1 MLSVLLKA
9 WARVARAIGRVQ
21 SLLVFT
27 IIYFV
32 FVAPFALVIR
42 FFADPLHLNGPS
54 SWRWLPGEE
63 RSLTSL
69 KEAGHQ
75 S

>member
-1 MLSVLLKA
+1 MLSMLLKA
-9 WARVARAIGRVQ
+9 WARVARTIGRVQ

-27 IIYFV
+27 VIYFV
-32 FVAPFALVIR
+32 LVAPFALVIR
-42 FFADPLHLNGPS
+42 FFVDPLRLNGPS
-54 SWRWLPGEE
+54 SWCWLSGEA

-69 KEAGHQ
+69 KEAGRQ